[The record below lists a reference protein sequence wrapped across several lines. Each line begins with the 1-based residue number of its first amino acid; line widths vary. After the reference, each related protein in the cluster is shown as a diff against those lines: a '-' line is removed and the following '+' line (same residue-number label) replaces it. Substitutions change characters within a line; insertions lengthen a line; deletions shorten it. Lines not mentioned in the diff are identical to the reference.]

1 MGKKILISVVLVV
14 FVLAVLL
21 GLYKVL
27 NPKNKEILAQGN
39 YIEATFLA
47 EAIRPETADMI
58 KIGDTI
64 YDSQG
69 KKCFKVT
76 DVKVVPSEAKYVYY
90 DQNLLYVENTSKLK
104 DVYITAKSLDK
115 KYAWAYPYG
124 KDLIMAGAHLA
135 LYGENWKLW
144 VTVLTVKDVK

>member
-27 NPKNKEILAQGN
+27 NPKSKEILAQGN
-39 YIEATFLA
+39 YVEATFLA

-58 KIGDTI
+58 KVGDTI

-76 DVKVVPSEAKYVYY
+76 DVKVVPSEAKFIYY
-90 DQNLLYVENTSKLK
+90 SNNSLYIENNSKLK

-115 KYAWAYPYG
+115 KYIWAYPYG
-124 KDLIMAGAHLA
+124 KDFIMAGVHVGI
-135 LYGENWKLW
+135 YGENWKLW

>member
-1 MGKKILISVVLVV
+1 MGKKVLISVVLVV

-27 NPKNKEILAQGN
+27 NPKSKEILAQGN
-39 YIEATFLA
+39 YVEATFLA

-58 KIGDTI
+58 KVGDTI

-69 KKCFKVT
+69 KKCFTVT
-76 DVKVVPSEAKYVYY
+76 DVKVVPSEAKFIYY
-90 DQNLLYVENTSKLK
+90 SNNSLYIENNSKLK

-115 KYAWAYPYG
+115 KYIWAYPYG
-124 KDLIMAGAHLA
+124 KDFIMAGAHVGI
-135 LYGENWKLW
+135 YGENWKLW
-144 VTVLTVKDVK
+144 VTILTVKDLK